1 MKEKERLALL
11 ILLAITAVS
20 FTGDKASNETYN
32 ASVTDV
38 VDGDTIDVRYRGRED
53 TVRLLGVDTPEVH
66 TDNNPE
72 EYNFS
77 NTIQNR
83 ACLERYGEKA
93 SNFVKQNTG
102 NKLNLIIDP
111 DSERRGDYDRLLAY
125 VNSENKSIN
134 RALLE
139 EGLARVYI
147 SDFSMKEEYLEIQKE
162 AQEKDKGLWSC

>member
-1 MKEKERLALL
+1 MKEKELLALL

-20 FTGDKASNETYN
+20 FTGDKASDETYN

-66 TDNNPE
+66 TDNSPE

-77 NTIQNR
+77 DTIQNR

-93 SNFVKQNTG
+93 SDFVKQNTEP
-102 NKLNLIIDP
+102 NVEIILDSK
-111 DSERRGDYDRLLAY
+111 SERRGDYGRLLAY
-125 VNSENKSIN
+125 VNSEDRSIN

-147 SDFSMKEEYLEIQKE
+147 SEFSKKKEYLELQKK
-162 AQEKDKGLWSC
+162 AQEEGKGVWSC